1 VTCDLTYA
9 PPLVYSS
16 ATLNIGSRGHFSI
29 VVYIH
34 TYIHTYIHIAGRCG
48 VTFIIRSTDILL
60 LMIYRSTALSSPKR
74 ATSGWRSALL
84 SRCPKLAL
92 PPLQIS
98 REPCTLLTSRC
109 VRVRVE
115 IMRLPKCR
123 NVGKSQSV
131 LTIMIN
137 PIISTRTRSKVTF
150 LAWLAG
156 WLRHEAR
163 GL

>member
-1 VTCDLTYA
+1 
-9 PPLVYSS
+9 
-16 ATLNIGSRGHFSI
+16 
-29 VVYIH
+29 
-34 TYIHTYIHIAGRCG
+34 
-48 VTFIIRSTDILL
+48 
-60 LMIYRSTALSSPKR
+60 
-74 ATSGWRSALL
+74 
-84 SRCPKLAL
+84 
-92 PPLQIS
+92 
-98 REPCTLLTSRC
+98 
-109 VRVRVE
+109 VRVE